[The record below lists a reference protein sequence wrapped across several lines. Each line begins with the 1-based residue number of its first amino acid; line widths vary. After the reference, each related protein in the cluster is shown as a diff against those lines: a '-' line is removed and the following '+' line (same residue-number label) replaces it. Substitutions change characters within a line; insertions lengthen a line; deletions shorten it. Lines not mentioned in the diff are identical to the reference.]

1 MAVVLN
7 PDFGNRE
14 VAVAAGVRMLKNPL
28 VSMAEILEFIDNEVL
43 VNVPDED
50 VEAIDYEVALA
61 V

>member
-14 VAVAAGVRMLKNPL
+14 VAVAMGVRMPKNPL
-28 VSMAEILEFIDNEVL
+28 MPMSEILNFIDNEVL

-50 VEAIDYEVALA
+50 VEVALA

>member
-14 VAVAAGVRMLKNPL
+14 VAVALGVRMLKNPL
-28 VSMAEILEFIDNEVL
+28 MPMSEIMEFIDNEVL

-50 VEAIDYEVALA
+50 VEVALA

>member
-14 VAVAAGVRMLKNPL
+14 VAVALGVRMLKNPL
-28 VSMAEILEFIDNEVL
+28 VSMAEILNFIDTEVL

-50 VEAIDYEVALA
+50 VEVALA

>member
-1 MAVVLN
+1 MAIVLN

-14 VAVAAGVRMLKNPL
+14 VAVALGVRMLKNPL
-28 VSMAEILEFIDNEVL
+28 MSMSEILEFIDNEVL

-50 VEAIDYEVALA
+50 VEAIDEVALA

>member
-1 MAVVLN
+1 MAIVLN

-28 VSMAEILEFIDNEVL
+28 IPMSEIMEFIDNEVL

-50 VEAIDYEVALA
+50 VEAIDEVVLA

>member
-1 MAVVLN
+1 MAIVLN

-14 VAVAAGVRMLKNPL
+14 VAVALGVRMLKNPT
-28 VSMAEILEFIDNEVL
+28 VSMADILNFIDNEVL

-50 VEAIDYEVALA
+50 VEATAEVALA